1 MCHRFPWESAYTGYD
16 TTIYPE
22 VWIYEQH
29 ITADIAYALRQ
40 RFFATY
46 DFEWFQNVG
55 CDLAYGTALFWESRA
70 KWNTTTLR
78 FDING
83 VMGPDEYHSN
93 VNNNVFTNVA
103 AALNLHFAS

>member
-1 MCHRFPWESAYTGYD
+1 MYRYPWESAFTGYD

-29 ITADIAYALRQ
+29 ITADIAHALRQ

-46 DFEWFQNVG
+46 DYKWFQNVG
-55 CDLAYGTALFWESRA
+55 CDMAYGTALFWESRV
-70 KWNTTTLR
+70 KFNTTSKR

-83 VMGPDEYHSN
+83 VMGPDEYHTNVSN
-93 VNNNVFTNVA
+93 NAFTNVA